1 MPPKIGNNNVK
12 IAGELRRS
20 QTITTFGSGAIVD
33 LPRLSGI
40 MSGIDTWQVQQLP
53 EEAKIHERN
62 LEMLLG
68 KEFFYQV
75 SSPETESGN
84 TFGIE
89 VYRFPSWYY
98 CPKCHKL
105 DYYSKIAKTTTG
117 NTSDYNRELVCA
129 TCSTSNEKVK
139 LIPSRFIAA
148 CLNGHIEDFPY
159 IWWAHRKKEIC
170 KSPKLTLTYK
180 GSTGGLDGIHIK
192 CETCGSETTMAGCM
206 DKESLKVIK
215 CRGNMPWLGFKS
227 EGKGWYKDPELCN
240 AVLRVLQRSANNVYY
255 PVNQS
260 ALTIPPWSNKIQAV
274 FAAQNSK
281 FSYFFDEENDETI
294 RLLKK
299 DYLKNKDKYKID
311 EQNFISQAYL
321 RYRNQQVEL
330 NEKTLRSDEYK
341 AFCGSDIAEDSFK
354 TVSVDVPDE
363 FANLVNQIKLVKKL
377 REVMVLQGFR
387 RILPISE
394 PDPQERTKL
403 GLSNNDF
410 SPLSKQPLPW
420 LPAIELFG
428 EGIFIEFNEKAV
440 CEWEQRNH
448 TRYIK
453 MGQQH
458 QGSWIGNEMFNS
470 ENPRY
475 VLLHTFAHLFIR
487 QLVAQC
493 GYATASIKEKIYSTL
508 PDTLGKMCGVLIYTS
523 ATDTDGSLGG
533 LVREGNPDRIEIT
546 LKNLL
551 QESSWCSNDPICIES
566 MSQGFKGMNYAA
578 CHACALLPETSCE
591 SLNCLLDRAS
601 ITGTPDN
608 KDIAYFRDFL

>member
-159 IWWAHRKKEIC
+159 IWWVHRKKEIC

-420 LPAIELFG
+420 LPAIELLVKEFLSNSMKRLFVNG
-428 EGIFIEFNEKAV
+428 NSEIILVILKWDNNIKALGLGMRCLILKIRDMFYFIHLLTCLLGSWWLNAD
-440 CEWEQRNH
+440 
-448 TRYIK
+448 
-453 MGQQH
+453 MQQH
-458 QGSWIGNEMFNS
+458 LS
-470 ENPRY
+470 R
-475 VLLHTFAHLFIR
+475 
-487 QLVAQC
+487 
-493 GYATASIKEKIYSTL
+493 KK
-508 PDTLGKMCGVLIYTS
+508 YT
-523 ATDTDGSLGG
+523 
-533 LVREGNPDRIEIT
+533 RHFQI
-546 LKNLL
+546 
-551 QESSWCSNDPICIES
+551 
-566 MSQGFKGMNYAA
+566 
-578 CHACALLPETSCE
+578 H
-591 SLNCLLDRAS
+591 
-601 ITGTPDN
+601 
-608 KDIAYFRDFL
+608 